1 MGISSLA
8 FIKGGEMRIHL
19 PFFALGLLTLLF
31 FAGCTAVSSP
41 ASTHSPTEDIP
52 ATQEY
57 ERNLVA
63 TILSNRRTEEAL
75 EKTIE
80 AQQETLEARQM
91 LGLTATQ
98 DAVERQKTLEAQ
110 ATQSAAWQA
119 TNEARA
125 ERIATQSAARET
137 EQVGPVYEIV
147 ERLFADGTLSTTE
160 GRYHR
165 LDDFDQSWAQID
177 WYQWWRTGLVM
188 ENFVVRVD
196 AEWESAS
203 KYANWFTSGCG
214 FVFSEKSAWNHYA
227 SFLAL
232 DGNVY
237 NSRVRDNIGTL
248 LPGGYFGRLDVPAGS
263 AELVLVVDQK
273 VVSFY
278 VNGKRVSRY
287 TDNSIT
293 KGDFSLTLNSGTNL
307 DYGTRCKMKNID
319 VWELK

>member
-1 MGISSLA
+1 
-8 FIKGGEMRIHL
+8 MRIHL
-19 PFFALGLLTLLF
+19 PFLILSLLTLLM
-31 FAGCTAVSSP
+31 FAGCTVVSSP
-41 ASTHSPTEDIP
+41 ASTPTPTEDIP

-75 EKTIE
+75 EKTFE
-80 AQQETLEARQM
+80 AQQKTLDARQV
-91 LGLTATQ
+91 LALTATE
-98 DAVERQKTLEAQ
+98 DAVQRQGLLEAQ
-110 ATQSAAWQA
+110 ATQSAAWEATSQA
-119 TNEARA
+119 RTEKA
-125 ERIATQSAARET
+125 ATQSAARST
-137 EQVGPVYEIV
+137 EQVRAINEIV
-147 ERLFADGTLSTTE
+147 ESLYGDGNLSTTE

-203 KYANWFTSGCG
+203 KYANWFSSGCG
-214 FVFSEKSAWNHYA
+214 FVFSEKGTFNHFA

-237 NSRVRDNIGTL
+237 NSRVRDGFSTL
-248 LPGGYFGRLDVPAGS
+248 LPGGYFGRLDVPSGA

-273 VVSFY
+273 VVSFF
-278 VNGKRVSRY
+278 VDGQRVSRY
-287 TDNSIT
+287 SDSTLS
-293 KGDFSLTLNSGTNL
+293 KGDFSLTLNSGTNQ

-319 VWELK
+319 VWELE